1 MRPDKLLV
9 VVAAALS
16 TALVVDAAGTKPS
29 KAVSP
34 ALPAVRNERAERR
47 LRGSIMGA
55 TSGRDTNAPATP
67 RHYQQVLPRPRVLAL
82 ANTVAAPNKALHA
95 RLVRERAVRRSRST
109 ITCGHEGHPCA
120 TKVCSPCSSSPLLR
134 DPHMPPCRHASV
146 PQRAPHDPSLRI
158 SRSARPRK
166 HACPHLC
173 FLLSPNS
180 HHSF

>member
-1 MRPDKLLV
+1 MAGPILSRSLEVQLSSEILASLLLASRHMRPDKLLV

-109 ITCGHEGHPCA
+109 ITCGHGRSSLCHKSLFPVFLL
-120 TKVCSPCSSSPLLR
+120 TTSPRP
-134 DPHMPPCRHASV
+134 PHASMPPCL
-146 PQRAPHDPSLRI
+146 RAP
-158 SRSARPRK
+158 ART
-166 HACPHLC
+166 
-173 FLLSPNS
+173 S
-180 HHSF
+180 